1 MSNLFEVTD
10 LRGHKVVCTETCWND
25 HILSQR
31 PWMLGWEDEIR
42 KAIESPYMG
51 IFQDNEFDNREI
63 YYGLS
68 EGKQRYIKVVVEVQ
82 EGNYNEVVTAFPTD
96 SPKKGE
102 RLIWP
107 ISNG

>member
-1 MSNLFEVTD
+1 MSNLFETSD
-10 LRGHKVVCTETCWND
+10 PRGYKVICTEDCWNE

-31 PWMLGWEDEIR
+31 PWMAGWEDEVQ

-51 IFQDNEFDNREI
+51 IFQDKDYDDRKI

-68 EGKQRYIKVVVEVQ
+68 EGRQRYIKVVVEFQ
-82 EGNYNEVVTAFPTD
+82 EGDFGEVITAFQTD
-96 SPKKGE
+96 SPKSGE

-107 ISNG
+107 KSKD